1 MTDRPFLDR
10 YRAGE
15 HVAVWRELAALGP
28 AVREAPVLDDA
39 RAVARET
46 MRRVRHNVEL
56 LVVRLHA
63 LDFRFVDPAQAHEPP
78 TPALLARLDAL
89 ESEAGPLPLALRA
102 FYEEVGSVCLMGS
115 HPRLSSYAEQPH
127 LSSATDLVRSA
138 LAEHPSPTDE
148 ASAPLELPLGAPPEY
163 AALFAQLPPATRRML
178 EESMAMIRSLQRRM
192 LDVHAESERIMTEGA
207 VPSAAWHDHMALAGT
222 LGARMTAAQEAATAS
237 PSLVS
242 DPLVV
247 WPPERDHLS
256 YYQEF
261 HEPDDAPEVDQDAL
275 DAIPAGAWTGRYAI
289 DIAPDLHHK
298 ANESGGGSY
307 RIAFPDHGADA
318 PVLEL
323 GAPSFVEY
331 LRECCRWGGFPGL
344 AERRDPPREVLRQLT
359 DGLLPF

>member
-1 MTDRPFLDR
+1 MTDRSYLDR

-28 AVREAPVLDDA
+28 AVRDQPTYDDA

-46 MRRVRHNVEL
+46 MTRVRHNVEL
-56 LVVRLHA
+56 LVARLQA
-63 LDFRFVDPAQAHEPP
+63 LDFRFVEPARAHEPP

-89 ESEAGPLPLALRA
+89 EAQAGPLPLALRA

-115 HPRLSSYAEQPH
+115 HPRLSSYATRPD
-127 LSSATDLVRSA
+127 LSSATKLVRDA
-138 LAEHPSPTDE
+138 LAEHPSPID
-148 ASAPLELPLGAPPEY
+148 AAPAPLELPLGAPPEY

-178 EESMAMIRSLQRRM
+178 EESTAMIRSLQRRM

-207 VPSAAWHDHMALAGT
+207 TPSAAWHEQMALAGT
-222 LGARMTAAQEAATAS
+222 LGARMTAAQEASAAS
-237 PSLVS
+237 PSIVS

-247 WPPERDHLS
+247 WPPERDDLS
-256 YYQEF
+256 YYEEYY
-261 HEPDDAPEVDQDAL
+261 EPDDDAEIDEETL

-289 DIAPDLHHK
+289 DLAPDVYHK
-298 ANESGGGSY
+298 ANQSGGGSY
-307 RIAFPDHGADA
+307 RIAFPDARADA

-323 GAPSFVEY
+323 DAPSFVEY

-344 AERRDPPREVLRQLT
+344 AELPDPPHEELRRLT